1 VSTVDVA
8 GREVEVRASRVA
20 LYGALAAMV
29 AFYLAPLESGLMT
42 AFKTNQAF
50 FSSTPFVPPGPG
62 EFTASP
68 WFEAWARLQGPL
80 TNLNGAMVN
89 SLLMAVPATVLSA
102 LLGSVAAYGLTN
114 IDWRGQTAVLLL
126 FVAGMFVP
134 YQSVLVPL
142 TRFWSIVGLRSLL
155 SAVPFLADRAGLVA
169 LSVTHTAYGIPIC
182 TVLFRAYYATL
193 DESMLE
199 AARLDGASVAG
210 VYTKIVLPLSAPI
223 FAVTLIYQ
231 FTQIWNDLLFALV
244 LVSQPSNEVMT
255 IALNKLQGSMVSQ
268 FNLQMAGAFVAAL
281 PTLVVY
287 VLFGEQFAEGVAGET

>member
-1 VSTVDVA
+1 MSTRQI
-8 GREVEVRASRVA
+8 GGVEVDLDPSRLG
-20 LYGALAAMV
+20 LYAVLLAMV

-42 AFKTNQAF
+42 AFKTNDAF
-50 FSSTPFVPPGPG
+50 FSSTPFSPPGLSG
-62 EFTASP
+62 ATVGP
-68 WFEAWARLQGPL
+68 WFEAWAQLQGPL
-80 TNLNGAMVN
+80 TNTNGALFN
-89 SLLMAVPATVLSA
+89 SLLMAVPATVGSA
-102 LLGSVAAYGLTN
+102 FLGSIAAYGLTN

-142 TRFWSIVGLRSLL
+142 TRFWSIVGLSSLL
-155 SAVPFLADRAGLVA
+155 AGIPFLADRAGLIA
-169 LSVTHTAYGIPIC
+169 LMVTHTAYGIPIC

-199 AARLDGASVAG
+199 AARLDGATVAG
-210 VYTKIVLPLSAPI
+210 VYTKIVLPLSVPI

-244 LVSQPSNEVMT
+244 LVSQPSNEVVT
-255 IALNKLQGSMVSQ
+255 IALNKLQGSMVQQ

-287 VLFGEQFAEGVAGET
+287 VLFGEQFAKGVAGET